1 MPDVPQQEEVD
12 VSMEIKAQNK
22 IVCLA
27 TSEPQVFDFSK
38 FKTMNQC
45 IRHVAFVKRFFNN
58 CRVPAAARKTGHFSS
73 DEYKAAITSLWQILQ
88 LQHFGD
94 EVRLLLEGKPVPRTS
109 RIHNL
114 QPFLDT
120 TGTIRKLIE

>member
-58 CRVPAAARKTGHFSS
+58 CRVPAAARKTGGQCVS
-73 DEYKAAITSLWQILQ
+73 E
-88 LQHFGD
+88 
-94 EVRLLLEGKPVPRTS
+94 LLRPSKNMRWNINIP
-109 RIHNL
+109 
-114 QPFLDT
+114 PFNW
-120 TGTIRKLIE
+120 GY